1 MHCTLLIPGLLTPG
15 ASSETTGDLR
25 LAELEV
31 AFARGD
37 PRVRENIS
45 CDQWLCDEFGVS
57 VDGDIPAAPLMLKAD
72 GGDPQEDFWF
82 CANPVH
88 LRADRSRLVLSAQIE
103 DLTGDE
109 AIKLVDTLNK
119 HFSQDRVR
127 FLAPT
132 PRHWYIHKEGV
143 PRMLTTPLAHAMNR
157 SVDGHLPKGDD
168 ALEWNRIVNEA
179 QMILHAHPVNE
190 AREARGATVVNSIW
204 PWGGGRMPSLKPSDY
219 ITVWGGDDFA
229 RALGKAANI
238 PDADLPTS
246 GTEWLREPR
255 ERSHLIVLNGAADAL
270 RAGDIARWREELIRL
285 DQNWVK
291 PLLSAVRAG
300 KISLLR
306 LVACNMEHLIE
317 ATLNRA
323 ALWRIWRRSRSVTDY
338 VTPA

>member
-37 PRVRENIS
+37 SRVRENIS

-119 HFSQDRVR
+119 HFSQ
-127 FLAPT
+127 
-132 PRHWYIHKEGV
+132 E
-143 PRMLTTPLAHAMNR
+143 
-157 SVDGHLPKGDD
+157 
-168 ALEWNRIVNEA
+168 
-179 QMILHAHPVNE
+179 Q
-190 AREARGATVVNSIW
+190 RGA
-204 PWGGGRMPSLKPSDY
+204 
-219 ITVWGGDDFA
+219 
-229 RALGKAANI
+229 
-238 PDADLPTS
+238 
-246 GTEWLREPR
+246 
-255 ERSHLIVLNGAADAL
+255 IVLE
-270 RAGDIARWREELIRL
+270 IAMTNFFNRL
-285 DQNWVK
+285 NRVSK
-291 PLLSAVRAG
+291 EPAG
-300 KISLLR
+300 K
-306 LVACNMEHLIE
+306 
-317 ATLNRA
+317 T
-323 ALWRIWRRSRSVTDY
+323 WG
-338 VTPA
+338 

>member
-1 MHCTLLIPGLLTPG
+1 MLNSPRNAGPRMHCTLLIPGLLTPG

-37 PRVRENIS
+37 SRVRENIS

-82 CANPVH
+82 CADPVH
-88 LRADRSRLVLSAQIE
+88 LRADRSRLVLSARIE

-132 PRHWYIHKEGV
+132 PRHWYIQKEGV

-157 SVDGHLPKGDD
+157 SVDGHLPQGDD

-190 AREARGATVVNSIW
+190 AREARPDNPTPLLA
-204 PWGGGRMPSLKPSDY
+204 RMTAAFAAGQIAGPLLVRSL
-219 ITVWGGDDFA
+219 
-229 RALGKAANI
+229 
-238 PDADLPTS
+238 
-246 GTEWLREPR
+246 
-255 ERSHLIVLNGAADAL
+255 GAARCSAF
-270 RAGDIARWREELIRL
+270 RFCW
-285 DQNWVK
+285 
-291 PLLSAVRAG
+291 LSG
-300 KISLLR
+300 CSP
-306 LVACNMEHLIE
+306 CP
-317 ATLNRA
+317 
-323 ALWRIWRRSRSVTDY
+323 RSPPT
-338 VTPA
+338 